1 MEVWKAGVEINRE
14 EVALVVKASRNSE
27 RKLVSVRIGEMARF
41 ELPIYGL
48 EKNPPML

>member
-1 MEVWKAGVEINRE
+1 MEVWKAGVEINE